1 MGQRQYLDRPEERPG
16 SSSPQAVSERVLV
29 IELEG
34 GLLRSNLLLEALFS
48 DPAKTLGRVRAAGSW
63 RTGALWHDL
72 GQVVGQVVGKAA
84 GDAELDYASLPYEQ
98 DVLNLA
104 LAARAQGRKVYIAV
118 SRLQD
123 QAAGIAAHLG
133 LDGVIAT
140 ADLGSDGLAFFDYIG
155 NGRAPDTVW
164 RMASSAH
171 VVGGSQDLAN
181 RLARLNPSIQRISG
195 RDVSLKTWVKALRVY
210 QYAKNSLIF
219 VPVVTAHQ
227 INVQTLGYAL
237 LAFLAFSACASGAY
251 LMNDLLDLAA
261 DRQHPTKRHR
271 AVAAGNLPIASA
283 LVAIPALWLFA
294 FAVSFCVSGL
304 FVAVLGA
311 YLTATIAYSLYLK
324 SKMLL
329 DVVTLA
335 GLYTLRI
342 IAGAVAAGVVLSEWL
357 LMFSL
362 FVFTSLALIKR
373 FSELS
378 MRQGAGL
385 SDPSNRDYRI
395 SDLNVIG
402 AMAAASGMNA
412 VIVFSLYV
420 SSSAVVSLYSR
431 PWMLW
436 LLNPL
441 LLYWLG
447 RALMMAY
454 RREMPDDPILYSF
467 RDGASRITV
476 AAMICIM
483 LAAI

>member
-1 MGQRQYLDRPEERPG
+1 MGQSLPQHLDRPVERLE
-16 SSSPQAVSERVLV
+16 SSSPQAASERVLV
-29 IELEG
+29 IDLEG
-34 GLLRSNLLLEALFS
+34 ALLRSDLGLEALFS
-48 DPAKTLGRVRAAGSW
+48 HPAKAFGHVLAGGSW
-63 RTGALWHDL
+63 RVGALR
-72 GQVVGQVVGKAA
+72 QVVGQTAA
-84 GDAELDYASLPYEQ
+84 DAELDYGSLPYEQ
-98 DVLNLA
+98 DVLNLT
-104 LAARAQGRKVYIAV
+104 LAARAQGRKVYIAA
-118 SRLQD
+118 SRLQKH
-123 QAAGIAAHLG
+123 AAGIATHLG
-133 LDGVIAT
+133 FDGVITT
-140 ADLGSDGLAFFDYIG
+140 ADLGSDSFKTFDYVG
-155 NGRAPDTVW
+155 NTRASDTIW
-164 RMASSAH
+164 RMASSAY
-171 VVGGSQDLAN
+171 VVGGSQDLGS
-181 RLARLNPSIQRISG
+181 RLAHLNPSIQRIGG
-195 RDVSLKTWVKALRVY
+195 RNVGLKTWLKALRVY
-210 QYAKNSLIF
+210 QYAKNALIF
-219 VPVVTAHQ
+219 VPAVTAHQ
-227 INVQTLGYAL
+227 VNLPTLGYAL

-271 AVAAGNLPIASA
+271 ALAAGDLPIASA
-283 LVAIPALWLFA
+283 LIAIPALWLFA
-294 FAVSFCVSGL
+294 LSASLCISGI
-304 FVAVLGA
+304 FVAALGA
-311 YLTATIAYSLYLK
+311 YLTTTIAYSLYLK
-324 SKMLL
+324 KKMLL
-329 DVVTLA
+329 DVLTLA

-342 IAGAVAAGVVLSEWL
+342 VAGAVAAGVVLSEWL

-378 MRQGAGL
+378 MREGAGL

-395 SDLNVIG
+395 SDLHVIG

-420 SSSAVVSLYSR
+420 SSSAVMALYSR

-467 RDGASRITV
+467 RDGASRTTV
-476 AAMICIM
+476 VAMICIM